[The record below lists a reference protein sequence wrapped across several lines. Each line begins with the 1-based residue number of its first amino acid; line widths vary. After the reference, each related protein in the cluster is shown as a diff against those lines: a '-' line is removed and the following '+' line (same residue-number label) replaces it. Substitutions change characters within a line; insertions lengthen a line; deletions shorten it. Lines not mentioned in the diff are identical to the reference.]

1 MNHNLDRFLLKWY
14 THTSKILF
22 SPTLFSV
29 CYALLSH
36 CTWLID
42 LVPLLPMG
50 PIKLFLGLWIL
61 MPNYQGETV
70 VYLCVSEYLAKFE

>member
-1 MNHNLDRFLLKWY
+1 
-14 THTSKILF
+14 
-22 SPTLFSV
+22 
-29 CYALLSH
+29 
-36 CTWLID
+36 
-42 LVPLLPMG
+42 MG